1 MKKILVNAGGLK
13 RMNIIKSKKGQ
24 GSALSSDLPAIV
36 MIVVSVSFFL
46 SSLAYSLTIFEEGK
60 DDLLIKR
67 AAVEAATAFI
77 KESAK
82 INIDDVSSPSSFW
95 QQRIEGMQ
103 TNYGVNIY
111 AELITPET
119 DFLGSLAWCDL
130 YTEQLCYPKCI
141 VAGEPAPS
149 ESRMVMVKSFPIAAK
164 KTDLCV
170 FPGII
175 KVTIWK

>member
-1 MKKILVNAGGLK
+1 
-13 RMNIIKSKKGQ
+13 MNLIKNKKGQ

-36 MIVVSVSFFL
+36 MIVVSVAFFL
-46 SSLAYSLTIFEEGK
+46 SSLGYSITVFESGK
-60 DDLLIKR
+60 EDLLLKR

-82 INIDDVSSPSSFW
+82 IDPDDLSSSSFW
-95 QQRIEGMQ
+95 RQRLQGMQ
-103 TNYGVNIY
+103 ANYGVNIY
-111 AELITPET
+111 AELVTPRT
-119 DFLGSLAWCDL
+119 DLLGSLAWCDL
-130 YTEQLCYPKCI
+130 YADQLCYPECI
-141 VAGEPAPS
+141 VAGEPALPGS
-149 ESRMVMVKSFPIAAK
+149 QMVMVKSFPIAVK